1 MPFPKHPARQK
12 RCRGDRTAARIW
24 SATLETVNLR
34 LDQLQLRESH
44 WVIVDMVGKG
54 GRLRTVPVPAW
65 CKGFIDVWI
74 HDTGVTEGKVF
85 RRVSKNGTPQ
95 EEGVTTDVVWYA
107 VKRYAKRIGH

>member
-44 WVIVDMVGKG
+44 WVIVDTPE
-54 GRLRTVPVPAW
+54 GRTTATVPVPAW
-65 CKGFIDVWI
+65 GKDLMDVWI

-85 RRVSKNGTPQ
+85 RRVSKNGTRQ
-95 EEGVTTDVVWYA
+95 DEGVTTDMSGM
-107 VKRYAKRIGH
+107 R